1 MQHACFVIND
11 FNFLLSHRLDLLI
24 GLSKKID
31 ITVICSIKDNQRNKI
46 HYIKNQN
53 ISLIEVQSRKN
64 IFDSFRY
71 AKDLLN
77 CIKPRFTHIFF
88 ITLEQSFFGSL
99 LASKITNTKLFFVI
113 SGLGNNFFQ
122 KDLGSRIKNRF
133 QNLILSSAFKK
144 KSIEAVIFQNK
155 DDIIDFKKQVQ
166 VFSTNCVL
174 IRGNGIDLNNFSYD
188 ERNFERINFCYTG
201 RLVKSKGL
209 EELVNSFIKLSK
221 KYNHLN
227 PGLIICGIYD
237 PNEKDLVSNNTISK
251 IKTLKNIFYYKNLN
265 HHEVIDILRNAS
277 VFVLPSM
284 REGISKAA
292 LEGASTGLPLI
303 AANTPGTRDVV
314 QHNINGL
321 HYEITDNN
329 GLMRAMEKIIHM
341 SKENL
346 IDLGKAS
353 RSYVRKN
360 FAINIIVDEYL
371 KLILNNKN

>member
-133 QNLILSSAFKK
+133 QNLVLSSAFKK

-188 ERNFERINFCYTG
+188 ERSFERINFCYTG

-221 KYNHLN
+221 KYNDLN

-237 PNEKDLVSNNTISK
+237 PNEKDLVSNNTLSK

-329 GLMRAMEKIIHM
+329 GLMKAMEKIIHM

>member
-221 KYNHLN
+221 KYNDLN

-237 PNEKDLVSNNTISK
+237 PNEKDLVSNNTLSK

-329 GLMRAMEKIIHM
+329 GLMKAMEKIIHM

>member
-1 MQHACFVIND
+1 M
-11 FNFLLSHRLDLLI
+11 
-24 GLSKKID
+24 
-31 ITVICSIKDNQRNKI
+31 
-46 HYIKNQN
+46 
-53 ISLIEVQSRKN
+53 
-64 IFDSFRY
+64 
-71 AKDLLN
+71 
-77 CIKPRFTHIFF
+77 
-88 ITLEQSFFGSL
+88 
-99 LASKITNTKLFFVI
+99 LAPKITNTKLFFVI

-188 ERNFERINFCYTG
+188 KRNFERINFCYTG

-221 KYNHLN
+221 KYNDLN

-237 PNEKDLVSNNTISK
+237 PNEKDLVSNNTLSK

-329 GLMRAMEKIIHM
+329 GLMKAMEKIIHM

-353 RSYVRKN
+353 RCYVRKN